1 MVSDRR
7 LGVVATSCS
16 TSEESRLREGGLR
29 ERSVVS
35 PLNWIVSSLYASA
48 MPLPPEASGI
58 VSARVESK
66 GMGGRY
72 P

>member
-1 MVSDRR
+1 MVSGRR
-7 LGVVATSCS
+7 LGIVATSRS